1 MTTLRTSAL
10 LLALAGVLT
19 GCDLGAL
26 FVDAPAATAA
36 GVVDTPVLII
46 PPNLQTRKPLTVD
59 EALDVYPAPGDG
71 LTREPFLTA
80 GEQQALLTGRTV
92 TAQAKVRRPMT
103 SAPRTGEKPGAKG
116 LDWLEHADMSFIV
129 FGRQNGLTTAIVE
142 GRMLQEGTAVGEY
155 VVVAIDEN
163 EGIRLKELN
172 GQGTRIKR
180 FARTGTTNDWGK

>member
-26 FVDAPAATAA
+26 FVDAPAATA

-46 PPNLQTRKPLTVD
+46 PPNLQTKKPLTVD
-59 EALDVYPAPGDG
+59 EALDVYPPRGDG
-71 LTREPFLTA
+71 LQREPFLTA
-80 GEQQALLTGRTV
+80 GEQQALERGQTV
-92 TAQAKVRRPMT
+92 ITPVRPPKPWTPT
-103 SAPRTGEKPGAKG
+103 SKTVNKPGAKG
-116 LDWLEHADMSFIV
+116 LDWLEHADMGFIV
-129 FGRQNGLTTAIVE
+129 FGRQNGQTTAIIE
-142 GRMLQEGTAVGEY
+142 GQMLQEGTHVGEY
-155 VVVAIDEN
+155 VVIGIDEN

-180 FARTGTTNDWGK
+180 FPRTGEWPPK

>member
-26 FVDAPAATAA
+26 FVDAPAATA

-46 PPNLQTRKPLTVD
+46 PPNLQTKKPLTVD
-59 EALDVYPAPGDG
+59 EALDVYPPRGDG
-71 LTREPFLTA
+71 LQREPFLTA
-80 GEQQALLTGRTV
+80 GEQQALERGQTV
-92 TAQAKVRRPMT
+92 TATVKVRRPMT
-103 SAPRTGEKPGAKG
+103 SSPKTADKPGAKG
-116 LDWLEHADMSFIV
+116 LDWLEHADMGFIV
-129 FGRQNGLTTAIVE
+129 FGRQNGQTTAIIE
-142 GRMLQEGTAVGEY
+142 GRMLQEGTHVGEY
-155 VVVAIDEN
+155 VVIGIDED

-180 FARTGTTNDWGK
+180 FPRTGVEWPPK